1 MSKIL
6 LVVLASLASPLL
18 AQPVVTADEAAPF
31 LGFSYT
37 EITASSFV
45 NDPQTGPDV
54 VWDYAGLEE
63 SSQRSIAWNVI
74 PNQQQQDIW
83 PNAEFYRSGD
93 GAKYFSLEPEAVYLQ
108 GQQQQLS
115 QLIYQD
121 PELVV
126 KFPMNFGDSWSDEW
140 AGTQTGNGTRVGK
153 RQALVS
159 GYGTL
164 IMPWGEANDVLRVD
178 LIDSL
183 VIRISPTAEPLTLLD
198 TVSQCFKNGYQW
210 WLLEA
215 RNSTRFGGGF
225 GAPLQTLTVKYMD
238 ALSTNLAG
246 DAPSEQEGLLLF
258 PNPVDDRL
266 NVRVI
271 RSSENSTLEV
281 LDATG
286 RSVLQQRIGG
296 TPGVEAVLEFNVQGL
311 APGHY
316 TVRSRDLA
324 GSMINRPFVVQ
335 R

>member
-1 MSKIL
+1 MSA
-6 LVVLASLASPLL
+6 LV
-18 AQPVVTADEAAPF
+18 AQPVVTADGAMPF

-45 NDPQTGPDV
+45 DDPQTGPDV
-54 VWDYAGLEE
+54 VWDFSGLEAGL
-63 SSQRSIAWNVI
+63 QRYITWSAI
-74 PNQQQQDIW
+74 PNQQQQDTW
-83 PNAEFYRSGD
+83 PNAEFLRSG
-93 GAKYFSLEPEAVYLQ
+93 GGGYFSVSPEGVYYHGTQHL
-108 GQQQQLS
+108 LS
-115 QLIYQD
+115 QLVYQD

-164 IMPWGEANDVLRVD
+164 LMPWGEVNDVLRVD
-178 LIDSL
+178 LVDSL
-183 VIRISPTAEPLTLLD
+183 VIRIDPTAEPYLLLD
-198 TVSQCFKNGYQW
+198 TVSQYFKNGYQW

-238 ALSTNLAG
+238 ALSTSLVG
-246 DAPSEQEGLLLF
+246 DFLSGQEGLLLF

-266 NVRVI
+266 YVQVP
-271 RSSENSTLEV
+271 RSYANATVEV

-296 TPGVEAVLEFNVQGL
+296 TTEVEVVLEFNVQGL

-316 TVRSRDLA
+316 IVRSRDLA
-324 GSMINRPFVVQ
+324 GSMINRPFVVH